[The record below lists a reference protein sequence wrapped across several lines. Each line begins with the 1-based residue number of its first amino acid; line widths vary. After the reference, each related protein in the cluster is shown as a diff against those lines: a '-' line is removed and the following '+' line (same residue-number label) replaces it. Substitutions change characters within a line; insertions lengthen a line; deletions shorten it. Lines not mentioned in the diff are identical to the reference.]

1 MSSTERARRNPF
13 AVVRPCAHCPFRTDV
28 QPYLRPERA
37 RDIAGALLA
46 GEDFPCHATIDYS
59 GSASSGSSGSNADE
73 SGCEPETLHDTDD
86 SGCETEAEAEYEYA
100 TEPDTSNAAR
110 CAGAMILCE
119 KHDAPTQAMRIGER
133 LGLYDRRALVMTAP
147 VFDTFEQWIAAQP
160 H

>member
-1 MSSTERARRNPF
+1 MSSAEPTRPTRRNPF

-28 QPYLRPERA
+28 RPYLRPERA

-59 GSASSGSSGSNADE
+59 GSADSASNADA
-73 SGCEPETLHDTDD
+73 SGCEPEKLPGTDD
-86 SGCETEAEAEYEYA
+86 SGCETEAEYEYTA
-100 TEPDTSNAAR
+100 EPDTSNAAR

-133 LGLYDRRALVMTAP
+133 LGLYDRRALAMTAP

-160 H
+160 R